1 MLERM
6 YFRTN
11 ILLLLTLTYV
21 LKVTRVYKSIKTNR
35 KIQIT
40 FKIRYLLCYY
50 IKLLDF
56 GLKSDQRI
64 TV

>member
-40 FKIRYLLCYY
+40 FKIRHLLCYY
-50 IKLLDF
+50 VKLLDF